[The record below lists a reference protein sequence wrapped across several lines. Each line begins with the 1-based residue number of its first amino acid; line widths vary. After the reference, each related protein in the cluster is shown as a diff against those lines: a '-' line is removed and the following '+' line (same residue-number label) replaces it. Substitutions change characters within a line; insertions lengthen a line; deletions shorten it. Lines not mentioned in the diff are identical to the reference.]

1 MKKIIFV
8 VFLFIISCSSAE
20 VTIENGIDIFFED
33 TSLYENSKIAL
44 VMNHTSK
51 DKSGKNLFDLSKKT

>member
-1 MKKIIFV
+1 MKKIIFT

-20 VTIENGIDIFFED
+20 VTIENGIDLFFED
-33 TSLYENSKIAL
+33 TSFYENSKIAL

-51 DKSGKNLFDLSKKT
+51 NKMV